1 MMYVHVEMDDLIEIE
16 KALGMAK
23 DKSKMVLR
31 AAINNAAKQTE
42 KGMVDSANEKY
53 RFKSGKKDIRKA
65 NSVRKAKA
73 RDLSALVEAR
83 GPLNELLDFHV
94 TPIIYVPGGGYP
106 EWYKARALRGGELKN
121 IALRPDAA
129 GDKYK
134 GFIIRYKSGH
144 YALAQRVPGKR
155 MKSNPKKEAVKSL
168 LSLSTPKAE
177 EVVFHEQN
185 MSEQIYDL
193 LQESIQEQIHRFLR

>member
-1 MMYVHVEMDDLIEIE
+1 MMYVRVEMDDLIEIE

-31 AAINNAAKQTE
+31 TAINNAAKKTE
-42 KGMVDSANEKY
+42 KSMIDGANKKY
-53 RFKSGKKDIRKA
+53 RYKKGKKDIRKA

-83 GPLNELLDFHV
+83 GPLNELMDFRV
-94 TPIIYVPGGGYP
+94 TPMVYVPGGGYP
-106 EWYKARALRGGELKN
+106 EWYKARVLKGGKLKK

-134 GFIIRYKSGH
+134 GFIIQYKSGH

-168 LSLSTPKAE
+168 LSLCIPKAE
-177 EVVFHEQN
+177 EVVFNEQN
-185 MSEQIYDL
+185 MSEQIYDQ
-193 LQESIQEQIHRFLR
+193 LQESIQEQIHRFFR